1 MTPGARPSSLADL
14 ARPGLLL
21 GVSGPSGSGKTQL
34 AMQLAARASSR
45 GRRVFFQD
53 VSGSL
58 RPERLEQMGA
68 DACLVTVHRA
78 TNVSEQMAADDGGAS
93 LLISD
98 DAADLISFE
107 YPRASARRE
116 RERLFHGHVLRMAL
130 AARGGKAAAVFCSGP
145 EYEDVLDLFS
155 HVRVRLW
162 REPAGRGAGGQ
173 DARRCSCSTAFAGWG
188 GGFEIRRGG
197 LRADNNYLLGGLL
210 QQGGS

>member
-45 GRRVFFQD
+45 GARVFFQD
-53 VSGSL
+53 ISGSL

-68 DACLVTVHRA
+68 DAGLVTVHRA
-78 TNVSEQMAADDGGAS
+78 TNVSEQLAADGGGAS
-93 LLISD
+93 LLVSD

-116 RERLFHGHVLRMAL
+116 RERLFYGHVRRLAL
-130 AARGGKAAAVFCSGP
+130 AAHGGKAAAVFCSGP

-162 REPAGRGAGGQ
+162 REPAGHGGP

-188 GGFEIRRGG
+188 GGFEIRSGG
-197 LRADNNYLLGGLL
+197 LSADNNYLLGGLL
-210 QQGGS
+210 HPSGS

>member
-1 MTPGARPSSLADL
+1 MKPSTLADL

-45 GRRVFFQD
+45 GARVFFQD
-53 VSGSL
+53 MSGSL

-68 DACLVTVHRA
+68 EAGLVTVHRA
-78 TNVSEQMAADDGGAS
+78 TNVSEQMAADGGGAS

-116 RERLFHGHVLRMAL
+116 RERLFYGHVMRMAL
-130 AARGGKAAAVFCSGP
+130 AARGSKAAAVFCSGP

-162 REPAGRGAGGQ
+162 REPAGAGGP

>member
-45 GRRVFFQD
+45 GGRVFFQD

-68 DACLVTVHRA
+68 EAGLVTVHRP
-78 TNVSEQMAADDGGAS
+78 TNVSEQMAADGGGAS

-116 RERLFHGHVLRMAL
+116 RERLFYGHALRMAL

-210 QQGGS
+210 QPSGS

>member
-1 MTPGARPSSLADL
+1 MTPGARPSPLADL

-34 AMQLAARASSR
+34 AMQIAARASSR
-45 GRRVFFQD
+45 GARVFFQD

-68 DACLVTVHRA
+68 DAGLVTVHRA
-78 TNVSEQMAADDGGAS
+78 TNVSEQLAADGGGAS
-93 LLISD
+93 LLVSD

-116 RERLFHGHVLRMAL
+116 RELLFYRHVLRLAL

-162 REPAGRGAGGQ
+162 REPAGRGADGP
-173 DARRCSCSTAFAGWG
+173 DARRCSCSTASAGWG
-188 GGFEIRRGG
+188 GGFEIRKDG

-210 QQGGS
+210 GPGGI